1 MRGVIMLYAGPF
13 NPPVIRQLLRI
24 NISLMVSIEFI
35 QNVMISFASSY
46 LCGALG
52 MTRHTFSFSTAIYAA
67 TAIILISQH
76 HWLVSHLGYRRF
88 IRYALAAFTLGALIC
103 AHAQTPNAYI
113 LGRFVQAIGGSA
125 FFTAAR
131 VHVNFFPAT
140 PSGRGLAIRYMA
152 YSLVGCSAAASML
165 AATLLEHFSW
175 RAMFLIQLP
184 QIGLVWWLSGK
195 TVSNVRKQ
203 RRAGRLHSGSML
215 SLVAGVLLLQYVAET
230 VPYDISDLK
239 PLLLLLPFAIAGLAL
254 FIYVE
259 HRRHRSS
266 LPFRHL
272 FSSRY
277 LVGLFYYALC
287 YLILSSVNYLIPIF
301 LQQGLAIPVLNCG
314 LLVSSTGLIA
324 LGFAWI
330 HLNTAARYPYQ
341 KHYLLFAFAC
351 LTIFGFSCSQF
362 TPQMPLWTMALPLL
376 FLSGFTAI
384 GQGTA
389 AFHTFRETD
398 NRIFS
403 QAYQTKNIL
412 RELMNST
419 GITITNVFLQNR
431 EALHYTRI
439 AENLPLTTTTSPQ
452 YSTTTLLAVVNQ
464 QVVVMSCLDWF
475 LVIGMTGLFF
485 LFFSAWQRRVV

>member
-1 MRGVIMLYAGPF
+1 MLYAEPF

-24 NISLMVSIEFI
+24 NISLMVCIEFI
-35 QNVMISFASSY
+35 QNVMLSFASSY
-46 LCGALG
+46 LCGSLG
-52 MTRHTFSFSTAIYAA
+52 MTRHTFSFSTAVYAA
-67 TAIILISQH
+67 TAIIMIAQH
-76 HWLVSHLGYRRF
+76 HWLVSQLGYRRF

-103 AHAQTPNAYI
+103 AHASTPEIYI
-113 LGRFVQAIGGSA
+113 LGRFIQALGGSA

-152 YSLVGCSAAASML
+152 YSLVGCSAAAPML

-175 RAMFLIQLP
+175 RALFLIQLP

-195 TVSNVRKQ
+195 TVSNVRKL
-203 RRAGRLHSGSML
+203 RRAGRLHPGSIL
-215 SLVAGVLLLQYVAET
+215 ALVAGVLLLQYVVET
-230 VPYDISDLK
+230 VPYDISDLEQ
-239 PLLLLLPFAIAGLAL
+239 LLLLLPLALGGLAL
-254 FIYVE
+254 FVYVE
-259 HRRHRSS
+259 HRRHRSL

-277 LVGLFYYALC
+277 LVGLFYYAVC
-287 YLILSSVNYLIPIF
+287 YLILSSVNYLLPIF
-301 LQQGLAIPVLNCG
+301 LQQGLTIPILNCG
-314 LLVSSTGLIA
+314 ILLSSTGLIA
-324 LGFAWI
+324 LGFAWV

-351 LTIFGFSCSQF
+351 LTVFGFLCSQF
-362 TPQMPLWTMALPLL
+362 TPQIPLWAMALPLL

-403 QAYQTKNIL
+403 QAYQTKNML

-419 GITITNVFLQNR
+419 GITVTNVFLQNR

-439 AENLPLTTTTSPQ
+439 AESLPLTSISTTYFSP
-452 YSTTTLLAVVNQ
+452 TTLLSVVNQ
-464 QVVVMSCLDWF
+464 QVIVMSCLDWF
-475 LVIGMTGLFF
+475 LVVGFTGLFF
-485 LFFSAWQRRVV
+485 LVFSVWQRRIV